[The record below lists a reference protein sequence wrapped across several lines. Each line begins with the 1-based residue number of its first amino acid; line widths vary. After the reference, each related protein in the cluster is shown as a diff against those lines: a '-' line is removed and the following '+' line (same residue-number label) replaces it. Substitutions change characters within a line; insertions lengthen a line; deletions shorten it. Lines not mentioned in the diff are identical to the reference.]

1 MTNPQKN
8 TLFHLFIGKL
18 ARDVPSSL
26 GKLSKLGKV
35 PSNIG
40 RMPPSN
46 IPSAPTGP
54 TGPTGIQTHFPT
66 IGVGTDEGENSFYT
80 GIFILRDIFEC

>member
-1 MTNPQKN
+1 MAKDIPW
-8 TLFHLFIGKL
+8 
-18 ARDVPSSL
+18 D
-26 GKLSKLGKV
+26 KLGKV

-66 IGVGTDEGENSFYT
+66 IGIGTNEGEDGFEL
-80 GIFILRDIFEC
+80 GKFILKRHFQVPI

>member
-1 MTNPQKN
+1 M
-8 TLFHLFIGKL
+8 

-26 GKLSKLGKV
+26 GKLGKLGKV

-66 IGVGTDEGENSFYT
+66 IGVGPNDGEDMTT
-80 GIFILRDIFEC
+80 GRVIWKRHFEMSIQDIIKYERLLE

>member
-1 MTNPQKN
+1 MNI
-8 TLFHLFIGKL
+8 LGKL

-54 TGPTGIQTHFPT
+54 TGPTGVQTNFPT
-66 IGVGTDEGENSFYT
+66 IGVGTNEGEDSFYT
-80 GIFILRDIFEC
+80 GKFILKMHSEVLI

>member
-1 MTNPQKN
+1 MNI
-8 TLFHLFIGKL
+8 LGKL
-18 ARDVPSSL
+18 VRYVPSSL
-26 GKLSKLGKV
+26 GKLGKLGKV

-66 IGVGTDEGENSFYT
+66 IGVGADEGEGGFEL
-80 GIFILRDIFEC
+80 GRVILKRHFHITI